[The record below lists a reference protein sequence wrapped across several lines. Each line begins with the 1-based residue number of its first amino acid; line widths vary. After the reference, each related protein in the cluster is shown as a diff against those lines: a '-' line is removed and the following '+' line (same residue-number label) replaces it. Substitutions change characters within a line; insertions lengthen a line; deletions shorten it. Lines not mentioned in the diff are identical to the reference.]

1 MLTQSLSSP
10 LRVVIVG
17 LRLVCRATFSRGTF
31 GRLGLDDLITF
42 ICLVILIIS
51 CAFSSI
57 GISYGLG
64 QHEKNL
70 DEYNLKEAIKWNVII
85 NAVLIWSFS
94 LPKFAIVAILKRI
107 LDYGTKTT
115 ILFWSL
121 ALTSQACFL
130 ATSVWWFAQ
139 CTPVA
144 YQWDRSIGGTCASTD
159 VLTKLA
165 FATSAF
171 SAFLDLFFALYP
183 VPFIMRLNMP
193 LRNRIAVCF
202 AFGLS
207 AIACAVSIYKLAVF
221 DSVFELLATDRTCE
235 CQLNERG
242 ERVIVWRENASPSE
256 KTYANL
262 DTLQIQFPILIYLVL
277 PRGPCSSSAHHYPHW
292 VLCSESSS
300 VKSRRTQV
308 TIVRLIRRA
317 IAVRTILEP
326 IATAGCTSGAT
337 THSTKRRISQRRG
350 CTPALMIS
358 PSFPQRNQSRDIV
371 KIPTQK
377 ERPSINWRGSK
388 RPPQNAGPGIVL
400 TII

>member
-1 MLTQSLSSP
+1 MGLGAIEDFGAVANRVNWSLTA
-10 LRVVIVG
+10 VAIFIVG

-64 QHEKNL
+64 QHEKTL
-70 DEYNLKEAIKWNVII
+70 DEFNLKEAIKWNVIN

-159 VLTKLA
+159 ILTKLA

-207 AIACAVSIYKLAVF
+207 ALACAVSIYKLAVF
-221 DSVFELLATDRTCE
+221 DSVFQMMATDRTYSVPYLDIFGVAE
-235 CQLNERG
+235 GALLIIG
-242 ERVIVWRENASPSE
+242 ASLPTLGPLFRVIKCKVT
-256 KTYANL
+256 TYASQSASHPSGDRSQNNPGANSTSWL
-262 DTLQIQFPILIYLVL
+262 HK
-277 PRGPCSSSAHHYPHW
+277 RGHHAFDEEENISTTGMH
-292 VLCSESSS
+292 SS
-300 VKSRRTQV
+300 VDDIPLVSTAKPV
-308 TIVRLIRRA
+308 A
-317 IAVRTILEP
+317 IYREDP
-326 IATAGCTSGAT
+326 YSKGTSFDKPEG
-337 THSTKRRISQRRG
+337 
-350 CTPALMIS
+350 
-358 PSFPQRNQSRDIV
+358 F
-371 KIPTQK
+371 
-377 ERPSINWRGSK
+377 
-388 RPPQNAGPGIVL
+388 
-400 TII
+400 